1 MTFETV
7 LEALAKDARLG
18 ELDRRGAAAIATDA
32 EGFVVYANAAARR
45 LIGAAP
51 LDEAA
56 RAALA
61 RMAADGSEGELDVSL
76 SAGAAPIAMR
86 ARPLGGGV
94 MILES
99 AEEAEVAVAAPD
111 VAGEE
116 GAEDQNAGLDAG
128 ASDEAVAAADV
139 PETVD
144 APAREIAPFRFV
156 FELDQALRLIKLSPE
171 LETEVGATATEAVGA
186 AWRETSDRLALDPD
200 GALARAMERRAGWSD
215 LPVIWPD
222 ADGRRLELLLSALP
236 IFDRGR
242 TFVGFRGLGRFEG
255 RLAEPVK
262 LAPPAETAPAI
273 VDEPAISQIAEV
285 DEAAA
290 PEPDLVT
297 SEQLTAPVPVA
308 DQAPVEPEPDQA
320 SPVEPTA
327 AADIFEQ
334 RSDEPPAIA
343 PSDDVAAIAD
353 EAAPEPSLVAADQ
366 PTEPEPVVDQ
376 EPAEPESAPAEQPAA
391 DVFERPR
398 DEPPPIA
405 SLDDVA
411 TVEDRANEPRPYAH
425 NVVPLHQETPS
436 RAGALSSTEE
446 SAFDE
451 IARRLRS
458 LGAIIPST
466 NEILS
471 DHPPLEPRPAADL
484 DRAPT
489 RAEDLVRLLDRLPVG
504 ALVLRGGAVEH
515 ANRAA
520 LDMLGHRDLESLRR
534 RGADGL
540 FSEAPP
546 RDDAAPAT
554 LRLIAADGVEVD
566 VEARLSTIGWGGG
579 AATLVALRRA
589 ESAALNSGSEE
600 REREIAATLDA
611 AVDGVMTLDEAGRIL
626 SANRGAETLFGFEAR
641 DVVGNLFT
649 LTLAPESRRAA
660 FDHLDQAKAAG
671 PARPEGREVLGLAR
685 NGGAIPLHMTIG
697 RIGGPDGKRF
707 CVVLRDV
714 SQWRKA
720 EDDLVVARRQAERA
734 NAQKSDFLAKVS
746 HEIRTPLNAI
756 IGFAEV
762 MMEERFGPVGS
773 PRYKDY
779 LKDIHTSGS
788 HLIGL
793 VDDLLDLTRIET
805 GKMRFDFTPV
815 DLNEIAQQAATLLQP
830 QAARGRV
837 IVRTS
842 LARGLPQ
849 VLADRRSMR
858 QIMTNL
864 ASNAIRFSKPGGQ
877 VIVATS
883 LTEIGQAVIRVR
895 DAGLGMSREELARAM
910 EPFRPLAIA
919 DNDTGAGLGLPLTK
933 ALAEANEAA
942 LAIRSEIGQG
952 TLAEVVFPASRV
964 LAG

>member
-18 ELDRRGAAAIATDA
+18 ELDRRGRAAIATDA
-32 EGFVVYANAAARR
+32 EGLVVYANAAARR
-45 LIGAAP
+45 LIGGAA
-51 LDEAA
+51 LDERS
-56 RAALA
+56 RAALV
-61 RMAADGSEGELDVSL
+61 RMAAEGSGGALDVGL
-76 SAGAAPIAMR
+76 SAGAAPIAML
-86 ARPLGGGV
+86 ARPLAPGV
-94 MILES
+94 MLLES
-99 AEEAEVAVAAPD
+99 AGDETEASDPLAIQADGRD

-116 GAEDQNAGLDAG
+116 GAAG
-128 ASDEAVAAADV
+128 AAPDLTEVG
-139 PETVD
+139 D
-144 APAREIAPFRFV
+144 APANGFAVEGEPGSQAASIEPFRFV
-156 FELDQALRLIKLSPE
+156 FELDQSLRLVKLSSE
-171 LETEVGATATEAVGA
+171 LASAVGATAAEVVDKPWSDA
-186 AWRETSDRLALDPD
+186 SDRLRLDPD
-200 GALARAMERRAGWSD
+200 GALARAMERRAGWND
-215 LPVIWPD
+215 VAVFWPD

-255 RLAEPVK
+255 RIDGPHPLDT
-262 LAPPAETAPAI
+262 PAGPTPS
-273 VDEPAISQIAEV
+273 VSDDS
-285 DEAAA
+285 AAAAGLA
-290 PEPDLVT
+290 PEPVAEATGVVPAVDAPAG
-297 SEQLTAPVPVA
+297 QLLAGQVPA
-308 DQAPVEPEPDQA
+308 
-320 SPVEPTA
+320 EPTA
-327 AADIFEQ
+327 LV
-334 RSDEPPAIA
+334 EPLP
-343 PSDDVAAIAD
+343 DDV
-353 EAAPEPSLVAADQ
+353 S
-366 PTEPEPVVDQ
+366 
-376 EPAEPESAPAEQPAA
+376 
-391 DVFERPR
+391 ERPR
-398 DEPPPIA
+398 DEPPAIVSA
-405 SLDDVA
+405 SGSGAAQPGD
-411 TVEDRANEPRPYAH
+411 EPRAYPD
-425 NVVPLHQETPS
+425 NVVPLHQETPARS
-436 RAGALSSTEE
+436 NALSSTEE

-458 LGAIIPST
+458 LGAIIPPTS
-466 NEILS
+466 EVLS
-471 DHPPLEPRPAADL
+471 DHPAVETSPSVDRDQAGPRVRDL
-484 DRAPT
+484 
-489 RAEDLVRLLDRLPVG
+489 LRLLDRLPVG
-504 ALVLRGGAVEH
+504 ALVLRGGVVEH

-540 FSEAPP
+540 FSEAPL

-554 LRLIAADGVEVD
+554 MRLIASDGAELA

-589 ESAALNSGSEE
+589 GSVSADAALE
-600 REREIAATLDA
+600 REGEIAATLDA

-641 DVVGNLFT
+641 DVVGSLFT
-649 LTLAPESRRAA
+649 LTLAPESRRTA
-660 FDHLDQAKAAG
+660 FDHLDLARAAAA
-671 PARPEGREVLGLAR
+671 ARPENREVLGLLR
-685 NGGAIPLHMTIG
+685 NGSVIPLHMTIA
-697 RIGGPDGKRF
+697 RIGGADGKRF

-746 HEIRTPLNAI
+746 HELRTPLNAI
-756 IGFAEV
+756 VGFAEV

-779 LKDIHTSGS
+779 LKDIQTSGA

-793 VDDLLDLTRIET
+793 VDDLLDLTRVET

-830 QAARGRV
+830 QATRGRV

-849 VLADRRSMR
+849 VLADRRSIR

-883 LTEIGQAVIRVR
+883 LTEVGQAVIRVR

-910 EPFRPLAIA
+910 EPFRPLAVA

-942 LAIRSEIGQG
+942 LAIRSEVGQG